1 MAARNDRFKLP
12 ALNPS
17 AERRL
22 DAEEVIRWVLPNCQI
37 RPYVYNQI
45 AKLAERLQ
53 NEADEMALTEAR
65 AAGEEYK
72 PLKRTPFVMHMPVN
86 SPNLPLADRKLDL
99 ALVTDLVSVKRR
111 SIVALLLSNIRMRM
125 QQQIKSMESDLQ
137 ASTRRET
144 KERSLML
151 QTYIS
156 VLPRLSDRP
165 SLVSQVGAHIAMLV
179 DDNSDV
185 RKYMMSVKIPE
196 EDGGRAR
203 SSRDY
208 WEDVQRLDEIID
220 TLTDGFAK
228 AALVT
233 MKMGAVA
240 EARAMQKV
248 EVEKSRAFELHQVG
262 SFEEVRLAI

>member
-1 MAARNDRFKLP
+1 MASRNDRFKLP
-12 ALNPS
+12 VLNPS

-53 NEADEMALTEAR
+53 NEADEMALTEAK

-72 PLKRTPFVMHMPVN
+72 PLKRTHFVMYMPVN
-86 SPNLPLADRKLDL
+86 SPNLPIADRKLDL

-111 SIVALLLSNIRMRM
+111 SMVILMLNSIRMRM
-125 QQQIKSMESDLQ
+125 QQQIKSMEADQQ
-137 ASTRRET
+137 ASARRET
-144 KERSLML
+144 EERSLML

-156 VLPRLSDRP
+156 VLPRLRDRP

-179 DDNSDV
+179 DGDAD
-185 RKYMMSVKIPE
+185 KYMGAAPE
-196 EDGGRAR
+196 EERAR

-220 TLTDGFAK
+220 TLADGSFAK
-228 AALVT
+228 AAFGT
-233 MKMGAVA
+233 MKMSAVA
-240 EARAMQKV
+240 EARALQKI
-248 EVEKSRAFELHQVG
+248 EVEQSRAFTLRQIG
-262 SFEEVRLAI
+262 SFEEIRLSI